1 MKKTKF
7 RRALIVGPSG
17 IGAVYFRE
25 FIKNG
30 FNEIGFIGKSK
41 SKNRSF
47 NISSKKF
54 ENIKIVNLK
63 DFKNIKK
70 FRPQVTSICSPFY
83 KHANHILKCKK
94 YSKFIIVEKPFMW
107 SQRKLKKGKNLQ
119 ISSKLLSKS
128 TNKIVVNLP
137 MVSLAKQ
144 LFYKKEIPEKINYF
158 KFCYFTKGKQSYE
171 NIAVD
176 LLPHALSFLLTILKK
191 KLFDLKIIT
200 IKKQK
205 LKWSCVI
212 KLNNT
217 LCNFQFKQDKFSKK
231 SILNF
236 SLNNNHYTRFQKV
249 INNEHMNYLIKNRRK
264 KIDLK
269 NPMNDYLCYLLGSFK
284 NFNKVKINNDL
295 VLRIT
300 KIKEELLSFE
310 KNLIL

>member
-7 RRALIVGPSG
+7 KRALIVGPSG
-17 IGAVYFRE
+17 IGVVHFRE

-41 SKNRSF
+41 FKNRSF
-47 NISSKKF
+47 NVSLKKF

-63 DFKNIKK
+63 NFKNIKK
-70 FRPQVTSICSPFY
+70 FQPQVTSICSPFD
-83 KHANHILKCKK
+83 KHANHILKCQK
-94 YSKFIIVEKPFMW
+94 YSKFIIVEKPFAW

-144 LFYKKEIPEKINYF
+144 LLYKKEIPKKINYF

-191 KLFDLKIIT
+191 KLFDLKIVT
-200 IKKQK
+200 IQKQK
-205 LKWSCVI
+205 LKWTCLI
-212 KLNNT
+212 KLNNII
-217 LCNFQFKQDKFSKK
+217 CNFQFKQDKFSKK

-236 SLNNNHYTRFQKV
+236 SLNNNHYKRFQKE
-249 INNEHMNYLIKNRRK
+249 INNEHINYIVKNRRK
-264 KIDLK
+264 RITLK
-269 NPMNDYLCYLLGSFK
+269 NPMNDYLCYLLESFK
-284 NFNKVKINNDL
+284 NSNKIKINNDL
-295 VLRIT
+295 VLEIT
-300 KIKEELLSFE
+300 KIKEELLNF
-310 KNLIL
+310 KRI